1 MSLGVTI
8 SILVASS
15 IIFGCANYMSRRP
28 SEPGIPKL
36 VPWTGLQF
44 IGLVVVILMLAHLVT
59 LLSGTPL
66 EGRYTEAIS
75 SPSEP
80 VGKEDWRGRKSQI
93 VSHRSKQRLR
103 PNVSILTICS
113 GFQTPNSRSSY
124 PRDNIYHQT
133 ISIPFK
139 KI

>member
-1 MSLGVTI
+1 MSLGLTI

-44 IGLVVVILMLAHLVT
+44 LGLVVVILMLANLVT
-59 LLSGTPL
+59 LLGGTPL

-80 VGKEDWRGRKSQI
+80 VGKEDWKGRKSQI
-93 VSHRSKQRLR
+93 VSHRSK
-103 PNVSILTICS
+103 
-113 GFQTPNSRSSY
+113 
-124 PRDNIYHQT
+124 
-133 ISIPFK
+133 
-139 KI
+139 